1 MITTIKKL
9 IRRPELVFRPV
20 QLIKRI
26 IWIFFKS
33 SEKKMV
39 SLPWGMEMMAD
50 PSDRI
55 GSSILKT
62 GTYDTAIL
70 ECLWRLT
77 CQGETCL
84 DIGANYGL
92 MTGLLAKAS
101 GPKGKV
107 IVFEAH
113 PEIFTDLKK
122 NILKWRDLHSIAE
135 IQMENLGVSDQQG
148 EAELV
153 ITNEF
158 DSNHGSASIYNQ
170 TDENLIKK
178 RITVKTTTLDD
189 YFAPTEQ
196 TIGVCKIDIEG
207 HEIFAL
213 SGANKLL
220 KKKKVR
226 DIIYED
232 HEGYPSP
239 VSKLLEDHGYKIYL
253 IRKGLLRPLLLEA
266 NTSRYELPNFLA
278 TLDSERAL
286 QKLKGFGYKTLK

>member
-33 SEKKMV
+33 SEKKLV

-77 CQGETCL
+77 RQGETCI

-101 GPKGKV
+101 GPRGKV
-107 IVFEAH
+107 IAFEAH

-122 NILKWRDLHSIAE
+122 NILKWRDLHTIAE
-135 IQMENLGVSDQQG
+135 IQMENFGVSDQQG

-253 IRKGLLRPLLLEA
+253 IRKGLFRPLLLKA

>member
-122 NILKWRDLHSIAE
+122 NILKWRDLHTIAE
-135 IQMENLGVSDQQG
+135 IQMENFGVSDQQG

-178 RITVKTTTLDD
+178 RITIKTTTLDD
-189 YFAPTEQ
+189 YFASTEQ

-207 HEIFAL
+207 HEKFAL
-213 SGANKLL
+213 IGANELL

-286 QKLKGFGYKTLK
+286 QKLKGFGYRTLK